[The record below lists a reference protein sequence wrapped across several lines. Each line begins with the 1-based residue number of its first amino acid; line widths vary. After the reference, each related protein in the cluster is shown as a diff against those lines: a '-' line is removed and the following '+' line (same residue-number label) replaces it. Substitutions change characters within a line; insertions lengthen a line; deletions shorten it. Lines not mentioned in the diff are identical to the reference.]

1 MKGRNQM
8 DKFESLSHTAWDC
21 KYHVIFIPKRR
32 RRTLYGELRKHLG
45 DVFRKL
51 AAQKESQIVEGHLMP
66 DHVHMMIAIP
76 PKYAVSQVIGFIK
89 GKSAIHLARVYGER
103 KRNFVGQHFWARGYF
118 VSTVGRDEAVVREY
132 IKKQEKEDIKAMED
146 ELCLLTYA
154 VLACLKGLKEQ
165 GCNGPVTEAIGK
177 IEKHINQKALLK
189 NPLLRY

>member
-1 MKGRNQM
+1 M

-45 DVFRKL
+45 EVFRKL

-89 GKSAIHLARVYGER
+89 G
-103 KRNFVGQHFWARGYF
+103 
-118 VSTVGRDEAVVREY
+118 
-132 IKKQEKEDIKAMED
+132 
-146 ELCLLTYA
+146 
-154 VLACLKGLKEQ
+154 
-165 GCNGPVTEAIGK
+165 
-177 IEKHINQKALLK
+177 
-189 NPLLRY
+189 